1 MKKIIIGLFV
11 FIAMSLSVFAVD
23 VMPNVVS
30 LSNVN
35 TLGVY
40 QVGSNI
46 VLRKTPDDNAQ
57 IVKVIK
63 IVNNSIVPSDLTFDN
78 VFVVYQGTKDLAF
91 MAVSDETEDWVEL
104 IYNNKTGEKGWLKK
118 DDPYKFLTWVNF
130 YNMYSK
136 KYGLYILNG
145 APKSVNEMH
154 GSPDDTSKVISTI
167 NHPQKII
174 LNFIKG
180 NWMLVSVMDL
190 DRTPKTGYVRWRSDE
205 GIKYLFP
212 AIK

>member
-1 MKKIIIGLFV
+1 MKKIIISLLLFLAFSSPV
-11 FIAMSLSVFAVD
+11 SAED

-30 LSNVN
+30 LSHTN
-35 TLGVY
+35 TYGVY
-40 QVGSNI
+40 QVGNNI
-46 VLRKTPDDNAQ
+46 ILRKAPDDKAP

-63 IVNNSIVPSDLTFDN
+63 INNNNLEPQELTFEK
-78 VFVVYQGTKDLAF
+78 VFVVYQSAKDLAY
-91 MAVSDETEDWVEL
+91 MAVTDENEDWVEL

-130 YNMYSK
+130 YNTYSK

-145 APKSVNEMH
+145 APESVKEMH

-167 NHPQKII
+167 NQPQKII
-174 LNFIKG
+174 LNLIKG
-180 NWMLVSVMDL
+180 NWMLVSVMDR
-190 DRTPKTGYVRWRSDE
+190 DRTPKTGYIRWRSDE
-205 GIKYLFP
+205 GTKYLFP

>member
-1 MKKIIIGLFV
+1 MKKIISALSLFLLLSLPA
-11 FIAMSLSVFAVD
+11 IASD

-30 LSNVN
+30 LSQ
-35 TLGVY
+35 THTYGVY
-40 QVGSNI
+40 QVGNTI
-46 VLRKTPDDNAQ
+46 VLRNAPDYKAPIIN
-57 IVKVIK
+57 VIK
-63 IVNNSIVPSDLTFDN
+63 ISNNSIEPSDLTFDN
-78 VFVVYQGTKDLAF
+78 VFVVYQSAKNLAF
-91 MAVSDETEDWVEL
+91 MAVADENEDWVKL
-104 IYNNKTGEKGWLKK
+104 IYNNKTGAAGWMKK

-145 APKSVNEMH
+145 APESVKEMH

-167 NHPQKII
+167 NQPQKII
-174 LNFIKG
+174 LNLIKG
-180 NWMLVSVMDL
+180 NWMLVSVMDM
-190 DRTPKTGYVRWRSDE
+190 DRTPKTGYIRWRSEE